1 MVERNE
7 VDTSSLWCT
16 INDERSEVI
25 SFTVPIENIEY
36 QLVMK
41 RPVMTMSWATYVNV
55 FDTRYWVLF
64 LLVSLTFTLYFGVI
78 FTHIDKKNARTSN
91 DSNAQVVANIFSG
104 CAIVGLA
111 LGALDISHAKR
122 NVLSKSFASLRFL
135 ALLICVFGMVN
146 YYVYN
151 AGLVARVLAM
161 KPGITINSLDDFL
174 VNTDYTLL
182 VQEGS
187 AQETYL
193 KNSSQKIFRKVY
205 EMTKNK
211 NGLLGNEN
219 VNEGEQQIRKDPY
232 KVFFVEYPLFQ
243 VMEQHA
249 RHAWLMQDEHHGP
262 VAWTDPCEL
271 VEAKKRYGLNSIA
284 MAFNKESPY
293 IKLFNYHIRQ
303 IKEKGLATESYNPNG
318 EQYQCSNEGSGNQ
331 FRPFSY
337 DDVFSAFVIYGIGCV
352 TAIAYL
358 VFEKGNFFRE
368 KIRDRYR
375 ITAMIRPEYFTA
387 PVLGSKEKNRVSDIR

>member
-1 MVERNE
+1 M
-7 VDTSSLWCT
+7 
-16 INDERSEVI
+16 
-25 SFTVPIENIEY
+25 
-36 QLVMK
+36 
-41 RPVMTMSWATYVNV
+41 
-55 FDTRYWVLF
+55 
-64 LLVSLTFTLYFGVI
+64 
-78 FTHIDKKNARTSN
+78 
-91 DSNAQVVANIFSG
+91 
-104 CAIVGLA
+104 
-111 LGALDISHAKR
+111 
-122 NVLSKSFASLRFL
+122 
-135 ALLICVFGMVN
+135 
-146 YYVYN
+146 
-151 AGLVARVLAM
+151 
-161 KPGITINSLDDFL
+161 
-174 VNTDYTLL
+174 
-182 VQEGS
+182 QEGS

-318 EQYQCSNEGSGNQ
+318 EQYQCSDEGSGNQ

-358 VFEKGNFFRE
+358 VFEKGNFYSE
-368 KIRDRYR
+368 KIRDQYR
-375 ITAMIRPEYFTA
+375 ITAMIRPEYFAA
-387 PVLGSKEKNRVSDIR
+387 PVLGSKENNIVSVTR